1 MIEKLKRKYQD
12 STSTTVSSNENKFTP
27 KDYSTKDYSLPSYM
41 NGI

>member
-12 STSTTVSSNENKFTP
+12 NTSTRSTTVSSNENKFTP
-27 KDYSTKDYSLPSYM
+27 KDYSLPSYM

>member
-12 STSTTVSSNENKFTP
+12 STSTTVSSNENQKFTP
-27 KDYSTKDYSLPSYM
+27 KDYSLPSYM